1 MLENQGLLLL
11 RHALVLLAQPRPS
24 GRARRKVAAAILQY
38 LSGQGPLPS
47 STMCRCS
54 DLPSKAERAYAC
66 DRQTSTSR
74 TSAQRRPDSHNLLP
88 DYRAGAHDDAHLPL
102 WPCRLSHAGQL
113 VLKLS
118 GGYGLDGAAIAFL
131 LGMSRRA
138 VKQHLRDAVAAAAR
152 AQACPV
158 TPASRRGTDL

>member
-24 GRARRKVAAAILQY
+24 GRAKRKVAAAILQY
-38 LSGQGPLPS
+38 LSGQGPPPS
-47 STMCRCS
+47 CAICRYI
-54 DLPSKAERAYAC
+54 DLPSKAERAFAC
-66 DRQTSTSR
+66 HRQTSTSR
-74 TSAQRRPDSHNLLP
+74 TSAQRRPDGHNLLP
-88 DYRAGAHDDAHLPL
+88 DYFAGLHDDAHLPL
-102 WPCRLSHAGQL
+102 WPRRLSHAGQL

-118 GGYGLDGAAIAFL
+118 VGFGLDGAAIAFL
-131 LGMSRRA
+131 LGISRRA
-138 VKQHLRDAVAAAAR
+138 VKRHLRDAVAAAAR